1 MEEIWNH
8 HVRHKE
14 ALQRVNVKRNIVI
27 LKRVTEGK
35 IEGRT
40 EVKARRG
47 RKREQPPDDF
57 KVTRR

>member
-1 MEEIWNH
+1 M
-8 HVRHKE
+8 RHKE

-40 EVKARRG
+40 EVKARRR